1 VGIIVPKHKHGS
13 VERNRLK
20 RRLRELIRTRLLP
33 ELSDSPAVD
42 VVVRTLPEAYA
53 APFDAL
59 QEQIGRAGDRIRRL
73 VRTP

>member
-1 VGIIVPKHKHGS
+1 VVPKHKHSS

-20 RRLRELIRTRLLP
+20 RRLRELVRTHLLP
-33 ELSDSPAVD
+33 ELPAMD

-59 QEQIGRAGDRIRRL
+59 ADQIQHVSGRLRR
-73 VRTP
+73 PGGAP